1 MSDYPSDLK
10 YSESHEWVRQNEDG
24 TLVLGITSYAQS
36 QLGDVV
42 FVELPEADDEVEA
55 GETAVTIESVKTAA
69 EVYSP
74 VSGTVISTNDAL
86 EDAPELVNESPFG
99 DGWLI
104 VVQPDG
110 EADLSKLKDAE
121 AYAAD
126 VAED

>member
-74 VSGTVISTNDAL
+74 ISGTVISTNDAL